1 MLSQAGC
8 FIERQFNA
16 AIIIWLDLVQK
27 GDTIGENFIV
37 TDRPGMNLTAGATL
51 QNRKYVIQKLLR
63 QSDLGVTY
71 EAQHAYLE
79 QTVALQ
85 TFNHALRQRRDFAE
99 LRQQFLSKVRS
110 IVQQPAAYSVRVLDC
125 FEEDGMPFVVLEI
138 VPGQPLPLLTDWLPI
153 LAETIGA
160 EIGAETIGPTQL
172 TSERVPVKPDQEH
185 QSKEHHV
192 DSLLGHSA
200 GSIRTNGLSG
210 AASGRVGS
218 VGGSDQETRPPVP
231 GFDPSLLPLRTK
243 TEHKTK
249 QLPIASTTIA
259 TQIAAQRLPQSRPRS
274 KAWMPLSLIF
284 MSIMGSIL
292 GAGLGLS
299 LRLAPTTQ
307 SDPAA
312 ETVPNP
318 KPRLFGREQSFPSEA
333 DWPVSETPLFTSDPT
348 PVEEPVY
355 RISPTVESYTLP
367 ELPPLPDVPE
377 YQDPVL
383 PSPSPTAKTVTPPQF
398 NDQAA
403 PTLPIPTDAPAP
415 ITITPPDYAPDYT
428 PIAPAAPSELNL
440 LPAPI
445 EPAPPAPEPAPP
457 ALPPTDPA
465 VIQQ

>member
-1 MLSQAGC
+1 
-8 FIERQFNA
+8 
-16 AIIIWLDLVQK
+16 
-27 GDTIGENFIV
+27 
-37 TDRPGMNLTAGATL
+37 MNLTAGATL

-63 QSDLGVTY
+63 QSDLGITY
-71 EAQHAYLE
+71 EARHAYLE

-110 IVQQPAAYSVRVLDC
+110 IVQQPIAHSVRVLDC
-125 FEEDGMPFVVLEI
+125 FEEDGVPFVVLEI

-153 LAETIGA
+153 L
-160 EIGAETIGPTQL
+160 AETIGPTQL

-200 GSIRTNGLSG
+200 GSIRANGLSG
-210 AASGRVGS
+210 AASGRAVS

-249 QLPIASTTIA
+249 QLLTAPTTLA
-259 TQIAAQRLPQSRPRS
+259 TQVAAQRLPQLRPRS

-348 PVEEPVY
+348 PIEEPVY

-367 ELPPLPDVPE
+367 ELPPLPNEPG
-377 YQDPVL
+377 YQDPVPL
-383 PSPSPTAKTVTPPQF
+383 SPSPTATATPQF

-415 ITITPPDYAPDYT
+415 ITITPPDNAPRYT
-428 PIAPAAPSELNL
+428 PIAPATPSELNL

-445 EPAPPAPEPAPP
+445 EPAPPALEPAPP